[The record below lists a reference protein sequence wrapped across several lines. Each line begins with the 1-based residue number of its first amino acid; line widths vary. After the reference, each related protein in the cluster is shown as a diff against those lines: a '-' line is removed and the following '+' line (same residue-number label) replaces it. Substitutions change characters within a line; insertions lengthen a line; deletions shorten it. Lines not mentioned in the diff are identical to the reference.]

1 MLFWGIYFM
10 DRNNSIRL
18 GHAPAIQ
25 DYDIDTPMITTS
37 HEYSPAA
44 VALMNTWVEYGRVQG
59 KICTQ
64 LYGPAASPLAPEER
78 ARIAEAF
85 ADELEH
91 IRQRKIK
98 VRMLSLMIAS
108 LPSNISCLGKLGPR
122 APFEPRKG

>member
-37 HEYSPAA
+37 DEYSPAV
-44 VALMNTWVEYGRVQG
+44 VALMKFWVEYGRVQG

-78 ARIAEAF
+78 ACMAEAF

-98 VRMLSLMIAS
+98 VCMLSLILAS
-108 LPSNISCLGKLGPR
+108 LLSNIFCLGKFGPW
-122 APFEPRKG
+122 ALL

>member
-25 DYDIDTPMITTS
+25 DHDIDTPMITTS
-37 HEYSPAA
+37 EEYPPAV
-44 VALMNTWVEYGRVQG
+44 VALMKFWVEYGRVQG

-64 LYGPAASPLAPEER
+64 LYGPAASSLAPEER
-78 ARIAEAF
+78 ARMAEAF
-85 ADELEH
+85 ADGLEQ

-98 VRMLSLMIAS
+98 VRMLSSILAF
-108 LPSNISCLGKLGPR
+108 LPSNTSCSGEFR
-122 APFEPRKG
+122 SRTFF